1 MLQLEQVSVTY
12 GGTLRAVQ
20 DVSLTVPDGASV
32 ALLGSNGAGK
42 STTLRAIS
50 QNLRRH
56 RARITSGQITFDGE
70 VLNGRPMFEVI
81 DRGVVQVPEGRRILG
96 RLSVE
101 ENLRVGGLRLG
112 RKELAA
118 RREEVYELFP
128 RLGERRHQR
137 GLLLSGGEQQM
148 LAIGRALMSSPKLI
162 MFDEPSLGLAPIIVA
177 QIADIIRSINAKG
190 TSVLLIEQNA
200 NMALSVA
207 QYAYVLEL
215 GKVSL
220 EGKSED
226 LMKSDTIKDL
236 YLGHSG
242 GDVATLDAP
251 AAERVLAPWKGD
263 AR

>member
-112 RKELAA
+112 RKELAS

-148 LAIGRALMSSPKLI
+148 LAIGRALMADPKVL
-162 MFDEPSLGLAPIIVA
+162 MLDEPSLGLAPIIVD
-177 QIADIIRSINAKG
+177 QIFSLVEQLRSDGLTI
-190 TSVLLIEQNA
+190 LLVEQNA
-200 NMALSVA
+200 QRALELSDR
-207 QYAYVLEL
+207 AYVLINGQIRHQGTAQEL
-215 GKVSL
+215 LATTDLDSL
-220 EGKSED
+220 YFGESDAEG
-226 LMKSDTIKDL
+226 
-236 YLGHSG
+236 SG
-242 GDVATLDAP
+242 SGS
-251 AAERVLAPWKGD
+251 
-263 AR
+263 